1 MSTDINMHQQTP
13 TNINRNLKQHLSV
26 TLGRSVGLLEY
37 LSIFCGCLRFSDV
50 FGSYPSTSPLHNE
63 AKTLFWGRPE
73 IKDFFACSVWNIK
86 ISQNIK
92 MSRYQLSKTPWVM
105 SNLCFFL
112 CPSEENHK
120 TQSVGSPCISSKR
133 SSLCTRTIISTV
145 LWSNNFAQDHKILLQ
160 KLCIFINIPQS

>member
-1 MSTDINMHQQTP
+1 MMWHLQTTQDTKKTSTCINRHQQTSTGTSNSICQWLLVSTGVSECP
-13 TNINRNLKQHLSV
+13 ILSCV
-26 TLGRSVGLLEY
+26 DWRYPWEICGFTWRY

-50 FGSYPSTSPLHNE
+50 FGSYPSTSPLQNE

-105 SNLCFFL
+105 PNLCFFM
-112 CPSEENHK
+112 
-120 TQSVGSPCISSKR
+120 SVRG
-133 SSLCTRTIISTV
+133 
-145 LWSNNFAQDHKILLQ
+145 
-160 KLCIFINIPQS
+160 

>member
-1 MSTDINMHQQTP
+1 MWHLQTTQDTKNVDRHQHASTDTNKHQQEPQTASVSDSWSP
-13 TNINRNLKQHLSV
+13 LVSLSV
-26 TLGRSVGLLEY
+26 QFCLVLIGDILGRSVGLLEY

-105 SNLCFFL
+105 PNLCFFM
-112 CPSEENHK
+112 
-120 TQSVGSPCISSKR
+120 SVRGKS
-133 SSLCTRTIISTV
+133 
-145 LWSNNFAQDHKILLQ
+145 
-160 KLCIFINIPQS
+160 